1 MFKRGN
7 FDLEELIP
15 KDEFNFHG
23 EEGWLLLDER
33 LVVTNQYLRDKF
45 GPITINNWH
54 KGGDRSLS
62 GYRPI
67 NCQTGAK
74 RSYHKRGQAVD
85 QIYHNESAAYVR
97 DYILTH
103 QAEFP
108 YVTFMEDYPGMSWVH
123 LGFNLTERTL
133 DASKPIIVW
142 SPYD

>member
-1 MFKRGN
+1 MFKRGD

-15 KDEFNFHG
+15 KDEFNFLG

-33 LVVTNQYLRDKF
+33 IVITNQALRDKF

-67 NCQTGAK
+67 NCDIGAK

-85 QIYHNESAAYVR
+85 QVYHNESAAYVR
-97 DYILTH
+97 DYIRNN

-108 YVTFMEDYPGMSWVH
+108 YITFMEDYPAMSWVH
-123 LGFNLTERTL
+123 IDVRISPRSINP
-133 DASKPIIVW
+133 SQKIIIW